1 MAGRLGVDAERIGG
15 ATMSYSIQLAN
26 YIAANELP
34 LVSIH
39 LRLMIAVKMSC
50 QNITRSRM
58 RYRAP
63 GLCSNA

>member
-1 MAGRLGVDAERIGG
+1 
-15 ATMSYSIQLAN
+15 MSYSIQLAN